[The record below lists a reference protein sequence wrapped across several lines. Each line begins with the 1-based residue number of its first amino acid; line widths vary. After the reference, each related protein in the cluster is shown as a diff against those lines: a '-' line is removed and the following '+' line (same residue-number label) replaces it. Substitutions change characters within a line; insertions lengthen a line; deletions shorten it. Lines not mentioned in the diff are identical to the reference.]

1 MTDKTDTPVDTK
13 RRGFLKGAAVAPAI
27 AAATATVAGTDQAQA
42 ATGPQTG
49 LADTEQT
56 RAYFASARF

>member
-27 AAATATVAGTDQAQA
+27 AAATVAGTDQAQA